1 MNEALE
7 AARRALAGT
16 EAWVVGG
23 VVRDT
28 LLSRE
33 TEDVDLVVGGEPEVA
48 ARALA
53 REAGAAVFP
62 LSEAFGAWRVVAREG
77 SWHADVSPLA
87 GGSIE
92 ADLGRRDFTI
102 NAMARRLGDDAL
114 IDPWGGGADLA
125 AGRLRMVSTHAF
137 SDDPLRA
144 LRLARL
150 ACELGFESEPDTT
163 AAARTHAARIAG
175 VAQERVFAEL
185 RRIVTAPRALA
196 GLAAMETVGLTPV
209 VLPELTA
216 MRGVQQSAYHHLDV
230 HDHTLA
236 VLQALID
243 LEADPEPAFGGLA
256 PAVSGVLA
264 EPLADELSRGGALRF
279 GALLHD
285 AAKPAT
291 RAVTAEGRVTFYHH
305 DRAGAELA
313 RSTLTRLKTSER
325 LRSYVAA
332 VTRHHLRLGFL
343 VHERP
348 LAPRTVYR
356 YLDACDPV
364 EVDVTALS
372 VADRLAT
379 RGHKA
384 DEAIAVHL
392 ELAREM
398 MAAAL
403 RWRAD
408 GRPRPL
414 LRGDEVAQAAGIAAG
429 PIVGKVLAELAEA
442 QFAGEIADREDAL
455 RLARELAA
463 RLDPPAAG

>member
-1 MNEALE
+1 MNEALG

-16 EAWVVGG
+16 DAWVVGG
-23 VVRDT
+23 VVRDA

-33 TEDVDLVVGGEPEVA
+33 TADADLVVAGDPEAA

-53 REAGAAVFP
+53 READATAFP
-62 LSEAFGAWRVVAREG
+62 LSEAFGAWRVVAREA

-87 GGSIE
+87 GGCIE

-102 NAMARRLGDDAL
+102 NAMARRLGDDEL
-114 IDPWGGGADLA
+114 IDPWSGTADLA
-125 AGRLRMVSTHAF
+125 AGRLRMVSTHVFA
-137 SDDPLRA
+137 DDPLRT

-150 ACELGFESEPDTT
+150 ACELGFDADPATV
-163 AAARTHAARIAG
+163 AAARDHAAQVAG

-196 GLAAMETVGLTPV
+196 GLAMMETVGLTPV

-216 MRGVQQSAYHHLDV
+216 LRGVEQSAYHHLDV

-243 LEADPEPAFGGLA
+243 LEADPEPAFGSLA
-256 PAVSGVLA
+256 PAVSAVLA
-264 EPLADELSRGGALRF
+264 EPLADELSRGEALRF

-291 RAVTAEGRVTFYHH
+291 RAVTPEGRITFHHH

-325 LRSYVAA
+325 LRGYVAA
-332 VTRHHLRLGFL
+332 VTRNHLRLGFL

-348 LAPRTVYR
+348 LVPRAVYR

-364 EVDVTALS
+364 EVDVTVLS
-372 VADRLAT
+372 VADRLGT
-379 RGHKA
+379 RGRKA
-384 DEAIAVHL
+384 DEAITKHL
-392 ELAREM
+392 ELACEV

-414 LRGDEVAQAAGIAAG
+414 LRGDEVARAVGVPPG
-429 PIVGKVLAELAEA
+429 PIVGTVLAGLAEA
-442 QFAGEIADREDAL
+442 QFAGEVAGREDAV
-455 RLARELAA
+455 RLARRLAA
-463 RLDPPAAG
+463 RLGPPAVG

>member
-1 MNEALE
+1 MNDAL
-7 AARRALAGT
+7 AAAQRALAGT

-23 VVRDT
+23 AVRDA
-28 LLSRE
+28 LLSRD
-33 TEDVDLVVGGEPEVA
+33 TADVDLVVAGEPEAA
-48 ARALA
+48 ARTLA
-53 REAGAAVFP
+53 REAGATAFP
-62 LSEAFGAWRVVAREG
+62 LSEAFGAWRVVARAG
-77 SWHADVSPLA
+77 SWHADISPLA

-102 NAMARRLGDDAL
+102 NAMARHLGDDGL
-114 IDPWGGGADLA
+114 IDPWSGSADLA

-137 SDDPLRA
+137 PDDPLRT

-150 ACELGFESEPDTT
+150 ACELGFEAEPDT
-163 AAARTHAARIAG
+163 ASAARDHAAQIAG

-185 RRIVTAPRALA
+185 RRILTAPRALA
-196 GLAAMETVGLTPV
+196 GLAMMETVGVTPV

-216 MRGVQQSAYHHLDV
+216 MRGVEQNAYHHLDV

-243 LEADPEPAFGGLA
+243 LEDDPEPTFGGLA
-256 PAVSGVLA
+256 PALSAVLA

-291 RAVTAEGRVTFYHH
+291 RAVTPEGRVTFHHH

-313 RSTLTRLKTSER
+313 RTALTRLKTSER
-325 LRSYVAA
+325 LRGYVAA

-348 LAPRTVYR
+348 LPPRAVYR

-364 EVDVTALS
+364 EVDVTVLS

-379 RGHKA
+379 RGRKA
-384 DEAIAVHL
+384 DEAIASHL
-392 ELAREM
+392 DLAREM
-398 MAAAL
+398 MGAAL

-414 LRGDEVAQAAGIAAG
+414 LRGDEVAEAAGIRPG
-429 PIVGKVLAELAEA
+429 PVVGTVLAKLAEA
-442 QFAGEIADREDAL
+442 QFAGEISGREDAV

-463 RLDPPAAG
+463 RLHPPNAG

>member
-1 MNEALE
+1 MNDALE

-23 VVRDT
+23 VVRDA

-33 TEDVDLVVGGEPEVA
+33 TVDVDLVVGGEPEAA
-48 ARALA
+48 ARTLA
-53 REAGAAVFP
+53 REAGATAFP

-77 SWHADVSPLA
+77 SWHADISPLA

-92 ADLGRRDFTI
+92 ADLGHRDFTI
-102 NAMARRLGDDAL
+102 NAMARRLGDDEL
-114 IDPWGGGADLA
+114 IDPWSGSADLA

-137 SDDPLRA
+137 SDDPLRT

-150 ACELGFESEPDTT
+150 SCELGVEPEPDTV
-163 AAARTHAARIAG
+163 AAARDHAAQVAG

-196 GLAAMETVGLTPV
+196 GLAMMQSVGVTPV
-209 VLPELTA
+209 VLPELSA
-216 MRGVQQSAYHHLDV
+216 MRGVEQNPYHHLDV

-243 LEADPEPAFGGLA
+243 LEDDPEPTFGSLA
-256 PAVSGVLA
+256 PAVSAVLA

-291 RAVTAEGRVTFYHH
+291 RAVTPEGHVTFYHH
-305 DRAGAELA
+305 DRAGAVLA
-313 RSTLTRLKTSER
+313 RSALTRLKTSER
-325 LRSYVAA
+325 LRGYVAA

-343 VHERP
+343 IHEQP
-348 LAPRTVYR
+348 LAPRAVYR

-364 EVDVTALS
+364 EVDVTVLS

-379 RGHKA
+379 RGRKA
-384 DEAIAVHL
+384 DEAIAKHL

-398 MAAAL
+398 LAAAV

-408 GRPRPL
+408 GRPRPI
-414 LRGDEVAQAAGIAAG
+414 LRGDEVAAAAGIAPG
-429 PIVGKVLAELAEA
+429 PIVGQVLSELAEA
-442 QFAGEIADREDAL
+442 QFAGEIAGRDDAL

-463 RLDPPAAG
+463 RLDPPAGG